1 MPKAGDIVKFLNW
14 TGVVLEVYRGER
26 NPDDVQL
33 KIWFVKNIFQ
43 GKSYDL
49 IPYDPDD
56 ELGRLQPATLDEL
69 KANVTAY
76 LQEVQAQCDRL
87 IGLVRENPIRSQAA
101 SETGGLSTRVT
112 GTVSVNEGV

>member
-14 TGVVLEVYRGER
+14 TGVVLEVYHGEQ
-26 NPDDVQL
+26 NADDVHL

-56 ELGRLQPATLDEL
+56 ELGRLQPATLDDL
-69 KANVTAY
+69 KANIAEY
-76 LQEVQAQCDRL
+76 AQHAQAQCDQL
-87 IGLVRENPIRSQAA
+87 IGLAQV
-101 SETGGLSTRVT
+101 
-112 GTVSVNEGV
+112 

>member
-14 TGVVLEVYRGER
+14 TGVVLEVYHGEH
-26 NPDDVQL
+26 NKDDVQL

-69 KANVTAY
+69 QANIAEY
-76 LQEVQAQCDRL
+76 LQDAQAQCEKLKDM
-87 IGLVRENPIRSQAA
+87 VK
-101 SETGGLSTRVT
+101 V
-112 GTVSVNEGV
+112 